1 LKVKDLYPWVCTFG
15 KVSYITPGLKNF
27 LEADAE
33 KLRRGIEEGPSKMS
47 DELCD
52 LIRGLWIPKI
62 PEEHVDVGRVAAVDG
77 GIIRFRLAN
86 GGALVV
92 VAAQGIG
99 RGVTEMSSVECS
111 VVYPPHSGY
120 GRLMMKK
127 LELKT
132 GLKMLESL
140 GPGDV
145 LLMDGSL
152 YGLLSTLLVTPRGT
166 PEGYGRLLIEY
177 FTTLFDFLD
186 KAMNNKT
193 LVLFLS
199 KVSSSRYLRDYLLA
213 RLFNEEVKKLKDLG
227 MLEAED
233 LNTVEELHHKVFR
246 KPVEALEYVRYL
258 SKKYG
263 HVVDRLA
270 DLVGEGV
277 SKTPDLLL
285 LGRVISGQG
294 YTKPALLGASS
305 AQRDELGKK
314 LSPEL
319 VKKILKRLMV
329 DRSCT
334 NMVEEVLKRLQD
346 VYAVISFYAKFGPYD
361 HPLKI
366 DLPCF
371 CLGIENRFFDVY
383 IPEIHDELN
392 VEETLKILSNMYGGP
407 EVYNIW
413 LYQSD
418 RLARLSRR
426 EAPVIAGLLDRYL
439 GPLPL
444 ARRPISLQ

>member
-1 LKVKDLYPWVCTFG
+1 LRE
-15 KVSYITPGLKNF
+15 F

-33 KLRRGIEEGPSKMS
+33 KLRRSIEDGPSKMS
-47 DELCD
+47 NELGEMIC
-52 LIRGLWIPKI
+52 RFWIPKI
-62 PEEHVDVGRVAAVDG
+62 PEDHMDIGRIAAVDG
-77 GIIRFRLAN
+77 GIMRFRLAN

-92 VAAQGIG
+92 VGAQGIG
-99 RGVTEMSSVECS
+99 RGVSETSSVECT

-120 GRLMMKK
+120 GKLVMKK

-132 GLKMLESL
+132 GLKMLEGL

-199 KVSSSRYLRDYLLA
+199 KVSSSRYLRDYLLSL
-213 RLFNEEVKKLKDLG
+213 LFIEEVKKLKSACI
-227 MLEAED
+227 LE
-233 LNTVEELHHKVFR
+233 VEELNIIEGLLYKVFR
-246 KPVEALEYVRYL
+246 KPIEALDYTARL
-258 SKKYG
+258 RMKYG
-263 HVVDRLA
+263 HVVDRLV
-270 DLVGEGV
+270 DLVDEGI

-285 LGRVISGQG
+285 LRRNVNGQG

-305 AQRDELGKK
+305 VQRDEMSRK
-314 LSPEL
+314 SPGL
-319 VKKILKRLMV
+319 VKKVLTRLMV
-329 DRSCT
+329 DKSYT
-334 NMVEEVLKRLQD
+334 GMVEEVLERFRD
-346 VYAVISFYAKFGPYD
+346 VYAVISFYARLGRHD
-361 HPLKI
+361 HPVKI

-371 CLGIENRFFDVY
+371 CLGVEKRFFDVY
-383 IPEIHDELN
+383 LPEILEDLK
-392 VEETLKILSNMYGGP
+392 VEKVVKILSTMYGGP
-407 EVYNIW
+407 ELYNIW

-426 EAPVIAGLLDRYL
+426 DAPVIAELLERYL

-444 ARRPISLQ
+444 ARRPISLP